1 MEEPQEQDNKPGFS
15 IGKWSDDDGWN
26 PITPFFGPIR

>member
-1 MEEPQEQDNKPGFS
+1 MEEDQKENQPGFS